1 VLVVIASAQVMVV
14 LDTTIMIIAL
24 PSAQRSLGFANVDR
38 QWVVTAYTLGFG
50 GMLLLGGRLSDMFG
64 PKRTLIA
71 GVVGFAVASA
81 LGGAAQNTG
90 MLIGARALQGLFAAL
105 LAPSVLSL
113 LTSTFTEP
121 RERGRAFGIYAT
133 IAIGGAAFGL
143 ILGGLLTQYLD
154 WRWCLLV
161 NLPIAAVVVVGA
173 TSVIPTQVA
182 HPGVRL
188 DIPGV
193 ILGCGGLVALVYALG
208 TAGTDGWH
216 SAHVLGPL
224 GVAVILLGLFVVVQA
239 RSKNPLLPLRVLT
252 NRNRGGSF
260 LTIILSSLGMFGTF
274 LFLTYL
280 LQTVDGYSP
289 LVTGVA
295 FLPLLAMNGLA
306 ATQVAS
312 RLMARVP
319 TRALVVPGLLIA
331 AVGMALLTRLTP
343 GASYASSVLPTELL
357 LGFGLGL
364 AIVPCVSTAT
374 NNAEPGDVGVTSATT
389 NTSQQ
394 VGASIGTALLNT
406 VAASATAA
414 YLVTHHGGAGS
425 VADATVHGFATA
437 SWWAAG
443 SLALGALLAGVL
455 ITANPRAARE
465 SVSDIAVEALGE
477 VL

>member
-1 VLVVIASAQVMVV
+1 
-14 LDTTIMIIAL
+14 
-24 PSAQRSLGFANVDR
+24 
-38 QWVVTAYTLGFG
+38 
-50 GMLLLGGRLSDMFG
+50 
-64 PKRTLIA
+64 
-71 GVVGFAVASA
+71 
-81 LGGAAQNTG
+81 
-90 MLIGARALQGLFAAL
+90 
-105 LAPSVLSL
+105 
-113 LTSTFTEP
+113 
-121 RERGRAFGIYAT
+121 
-133 IAIGGAAFGL
+133 
-143 ILGGLLTQYLD
+143 
-154 WRWCLLV
+154 
-161 NLPIAAVVVVGA
+161 
-173 TSVIPTQVA
+173 
-182 HPGVRL
+182 
-188 DIPGV
+188 
-193 ILGCGGLVALVYALG
+193 
-208 TAGTDGWH
+208 
-216 SAHVLGPL
+216 
-224 GVAVILLGLFVVVQA
+224 
-239 RSKNPLLPLRVLT
+239 
-252 NRNRGGSF
+252 
-260 LTIILSSLGMFGTF
+260 
-274 LFLTYL
+274 
-280 LQTVDGYSP
+280 
-289 LVTGVA
+289 
-295 FLPLLAMNGLA
+295 MNGLA

>member
-1 VLVVIASAQVMVV
+1 MIASAQVMVV

-173 TSVIPTQVA
+173 TSVIPTA
-182 HPGVRL
+182 GGPPRRPPRHPRGDPRVRR
-188 DIPGV
+188 PG
-193 ILGCGGLVALVYALG
+193 GPGLRPGHRRDRRVALG
-208 TAGTDGWH
+208 PRPR
-216 SAHVLGPL
+216 PL
-224 GVAVILLGLFVVVQA
+224 GAW
-239 RSKNPLLPLRVLT
+239 R
-252 NRNRGGSF
+252 
-260 LTIILSSLGMFGTF
+260 
-274 LFLTYL
+274 
-280 LQTVDGYSP
+280 
-289 LVTGVA
+289 
-295 FLPLLAMNGLA
+295 
-306 ATQVAS
+306 
-312 RLMARVP
+312 
-319 TRALVVPGLLIA
+319 
-331 AVGMALLTRLTP
+331 
-343 GASYASSVLPTELL
+343 
-357 LGFGLGL
+357 
-364 AIVPCVSTAT
+364 
-374 NNAEPGDVGVTSATT
+374 
-389 NTSQQ
+389 
-394 VGASIGTALLNT
+394 
-406 VAASATAA
+406 
-414 YLVTHHGGAGS
+414 
-425 VADATVHGFATA
+425 
-437 SWWAAG
+437 
-443 SLALGALLAGVL
+443 
-455 ITANPRAARE
+455 
-465 SVSDIAVEALGE
+465 
-477 VL
+477 